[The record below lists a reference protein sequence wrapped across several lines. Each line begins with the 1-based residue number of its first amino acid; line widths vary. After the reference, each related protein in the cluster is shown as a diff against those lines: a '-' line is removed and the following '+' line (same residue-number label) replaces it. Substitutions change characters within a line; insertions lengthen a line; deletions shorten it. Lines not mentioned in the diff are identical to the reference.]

1 MKEVSVR
8 AACTWWCV
16 SVRGDG
22 TRRQSPV
29 LCRSV
34 AAIDSIIF
42 AYIFNVIVMVLQSI
56 VSETS
61 GFQRRDRLQFLR
73 WLLFSRTGDSF
84 KRGHRGNACF
94 SFSRKS
100 VKTSDQVQSDELT
113 WLLRLC
119 FIILKHIKAQDRRSC
134 CVTGSV
140 PDEVYIRAAAIK
152 QLADWLFWEQRNS
165 FSHVLVAVVGLSLLN
180 LKDLLHFVLY
190 DEAN

>member
-29 LCRSV
+29 LYRSV

-61 GFQRRDRLQFLR
+61 GFQRRDRLQFLN
-73 WLLFSRTGDSF
+73 WLLFSCTGDSF
-84 KRGHRGNACF
+84 KRGHCF

-113 WLLRLC
+113 WLLQLC
-119 FIILKHIKAQDRRSC
+119 LIILKHIKAQDRKSC

-140 PDEVYIRAAAIK
+140 PDAVYIRAAAMS
-152 QLADWLFWEQRNS
+152 R
-165 FSHVLVAVVGLSLLN
+165 
-180 LKDLLHFVLY
+180 
-190 DEAN
+190 